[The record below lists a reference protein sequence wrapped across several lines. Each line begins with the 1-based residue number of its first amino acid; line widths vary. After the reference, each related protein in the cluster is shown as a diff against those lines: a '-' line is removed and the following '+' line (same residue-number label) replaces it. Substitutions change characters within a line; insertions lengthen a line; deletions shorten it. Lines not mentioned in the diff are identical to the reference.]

1 MKMTIKMPRL
11 GETVDEV
18 YLVDWIKKAGD
29 HISVGESLGDVETDK
44 ANVEV
49 PSPISGTIIEIFF
62 KSGDEIKTG
71 DPIATCESD

>member
-11 GETVDEV
+11 GETVDVV
-18 YLVDWIKKAGD
+18 YLVDWTKKAGD
-29 HISVGESLGDVETDK
+29 HIAVGESLGDVETDK

-49 PSPISGTIIEIFF
+49 PSPVAGIIIETFF

-71 DPIATCESD
+71 DAIAICESD